1 MVKGLLCSVKLGA
14 VLTCSCRCFFFF
26 SSQNGARTEKKTSS
40 AWHMP
45 MAFSVNISLHDIWM
59 CYTMYA
65 FLSLSLCEMRVILS
79 SFFLRCFGWK
89 LFNWGKGL
97 LLGMYLFSVYLC
109 CWYATLSPPS
119 SPGTTPGTENE
130 FWPVFMRSYPW
141 VHGTDHQGSKRAAIS
156 VVVMLSLILATKV
169 VLANVQ

>member
-14 VLTCSCRCFFFF
+14 VLTCSCRFFFPP
-26 SSQNGARTEKKTSS
+26 RMVHELKKKVSS

-79 SFFLRCFGWK
+79 SFFFLRCFGWK
-89 LFNWGKGL
+89 VFNWGKGL
-97 LLGMYLFSVYLC
+97 LLRMYLFSVYLC
-109 CWYATLSPPS
+109 CWYATLFFFFFAPILPRHREWVLTGLHAMISLS
-119 SPGTTPGTENE
+119 SWHWSPG
-130 FWPVFMRSYPW
+130 
-141 VHGTDHQGSKRAAIS
+141 
-156 VVVMLSLILATKV
+156 
-169 VLANVQ
+169 